1 MCCRGG
7 WVSARH
13 VCDCAGQ
20 DGAGGRGG
28 VVAWWL
34 GGLVAVSRVSFLSTM
49 SLHADSEDLPMVRMW
64 RECGCVGC
72 WLIRRSPRGL
82 VHE

>member
-1 MCCRGG
+1 
-7 WVSARH
+7 
-13 VCDCAGQ
+13 
-20 DGAGGRGG
+20 